1 MNKLKSDHVILKLYT
16 SYYHGCWNVQLK
28 GDQHKN
34 FLIDRIRNVN
44 LLVFVMGSV
53 IIQLIGLYPGYEQT
67 DRIYQNAKVAE
78 NSKDL
83 LKCFCD
89 GVNDRSVP

>member
-1 MNKLKSDHVILKLYT
+1 M
-16 SYYHGCWNVQLK
+16 QPK

-34 FLIDRIRNVN
+34 FLIERIQNAN

-53 IIQLIGLYPGYEQT
+53 IIQHNGLHPGYEQT